1 MLSLARNSL
10 TRRAGTFL
18 ATFLVLLFGAV
29 MIMAFAAMLDTAGQ
43 ADRISAAGEETL
55 TTMGS
60 VVGGWG
66 LCLVAFAA
74 ASTIGLS
81 VRQRSAEIGLLKSA
95 GATPAQITRMVVA
108 EAGLVALV
116 AAAAAVAPAYAA
128 GSQLLRLLVDTGQVD
143 AQVSFAFG
151 PIALSIGFGVTVL
164 SSVLAAWT
172 NARAKARSRVTE
184 VLLDAATDTGRM
196 TWKRIVPAVVLIVAG
211 VYLGVLTLTA
221 LRDKGPDAMPVA
233 GQSAIL
239 VSIGLALLAPGLV
252 RLAIA
257 AVGRLLAH
265 RSTAGYLMV
274 QNLRHRTGQAAASL
288 TPVILF
294 TGIGTGIL
302 YLQLIENQAAEAAG
316 YTATN
321 EQTNIQTLNLV
332 VIGMIVAFAC
342 IMLINTIIAAT
353 TQRAREFAQLRL
365 AGATP
370 PQVLATVRA
379 EGALV
384 VLTGIVAG
392 AVAGMCTVIPYSMV
406 RTDQWIPAVTPWLFV
421 GIVAVAV
428 TATLGAGLGSTRRLL
443 RQQTIEAMA

>member
-1 MLSLARNSL
+1 MLALARTSL
-10 TRRAGTFL
+10 TRRAGAFL

-29 MIMAFAAMLDTAGQ
+29 MIMAFASMLDTAGQ
-43 ADRISAAGEETL
+43 ADLISSGGEETL

-81 VRQRSAEIGLLKSA
+81 VRQRTAEIALLKSA
-95 GATPAQITRMVVA
+95 GAAPAQVTRMVVA
-108 EAGLVALV
+108 EAGLIALV
-116 AAAAAVAPAYAA
+116 ATVAAVAPAYAA

-143 AQVSFAFG
+143 AHVSFAFG
-151 PIALSIGFGVTVL
+151 PIALSIGCGVTVL
-164 SSVLAAWT
+164 SSVLAAWAAT
-172 NARAKARSRVTE
+172 RKRARSRVTDL
-184 VLLDAATDTGRM
+184 LLDAATDTGQM
-196 TWKRIVPAVVLIVAG
+196 TWKRVVSATVLIVAG

-239 VSIGLALLAPGLV
+239 VSVGLALLAPGLV
-252 RLAIA
+252 RLATA
-257 AVGRLLAH
+257 AAGRLFMH
-265 RSTAGYLMV
+265 RGTAGYLMV
-274 QNLRHRTGQAAASL
+274 QNLRHRTGQAAAAL
-288 TPVILF
+288 MPVILF

-302 YLQLIENQAAEAAG
+302 YLQLVENQAAAAAG

-321 EQTNIQTLNLV
+321 EQNNIQTLNLV

-353 TQRAREFAQLRL
+353 LQRAREFAQLRL

-370 PQVLATVRA
+370 SQVLAAVRA

-392 AVAGMCTVIPYSMV
+392 AVAGMCTVVPYSVV
-406 RTDQWIPAVTPWLFV
+406 RTGQWIPTVTPWLFV

-428 TATLGAGLGSTRRLL
+428 TAALGAGLGSARRLL
-443 RQQTIEAMA
+443 RRRAVEAMA